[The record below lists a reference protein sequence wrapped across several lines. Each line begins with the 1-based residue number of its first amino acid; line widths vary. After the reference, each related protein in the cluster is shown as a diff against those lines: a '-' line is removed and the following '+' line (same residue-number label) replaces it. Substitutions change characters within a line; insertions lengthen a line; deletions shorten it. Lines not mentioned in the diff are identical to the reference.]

1 MLQAARCHGK
11 LQRGLLVLIVVET
24 VEQAAGKA
32 VAAADAVHDVAN
44 LVLLGNVEVLA
55 VVQAGRPAVPVGT
68 VALAQRDGDHLHIG
82 IRREHFVAERLVL
95 CAVQLAGLD
104 VHIVHGD
111 LKGLLHVLLVGDGH
125 VDILCDLAH
134 DLARLLAVLPEVLAV
149 VEVAGDGDA
158 ALLRLLDGRNGKLH
172 RALADGG
179 RDAGDVEPLHAL
191 KGLVPVDIAGLG
203 QRDGGIGTVVDDLAR
218 TLVRAALE
226 IVDAHAALARDDAL
240 GIHVETAQLRLAGIR
255 DGVIGQDRQERRVLA
270 VVGKGDGHV
279 GLAAAEGGLEHR
291 GLEEALL
298 SGRLQAQHDLTES
311 QKFHRS
317 FLPYFCSRW
326 TAKPPNSCLR

>member
-1 MLQAARCHGK
+1 M
-11 LQRGLLVLIVVET
+11 VET

-55 VVQAGRPAVPVGT
+55 VVQAGRPAVPVGA
-68 VALAQRDGDHLHIG
+68 VALAQRDGDHLHVR
-82 IRREHFVAERLVL
+82 IRREHLVAERLVL

-111 LKGLLHVLLVGDGH
+111 LKGLLHVFLVGDGH

-158 ALLRLLDGRNGKLH
+158 ALLRLLDRRNGKLH

-179 RDAGDVEPLHAL
+179 RDAGDVEPRHAL
-191 KGLVPVDIAGLG
+191 KNLVPVDIVGLG
-203 QRDGGIGTVVDDLAR
+203 QRDGRTRAVVDDLAR
-218 TLVRAALE
+218 ALVRAALE
-226 IVDAHAALARDDAL
+226 IVDTHTALARDDAL
-240 GIHVETAQLRLAGIR
+240 GIHIEAAQLRLAGVR
-255 DGVIGQDRQERRVLA
+255 DGVIGQDRQERCVLA

-291 GLEEALL
+291 RLEEALL

-311 QKFHRS
+311 QKFHFALLLTFAAGARQ
-317 FLPYFCSRW
+317 SRRIP
-326 TAKPPNSCLR
+326 A

>member
-1 MLQAARCHGK
+1 M
-11 LQRGLLVLIVVET
+11 
-24 VEQAAGKA
+24 
-32 VAAADAVHDVAN
+32 
-44 LVLLGNVEVLA
+44 
-55 VVQAGRPAVPVGT
+55 
-68 VALAQRDGDHLHIG
+68 
-82 IRREHFVAERLVL
+82 
-95 CAVQLAGLD
+95 
-104 VHIVHGD
+104 
-111 LKGLLHVLLVGDGH
+111 
-125 VDILCDLAH
+125 
-134 DLARLLAVLPEVLAV
+134 
-149 VEVAGDGDA
+149 
-158 ALLRLLDGRNGKLH
+158 
-172 RALADGG
+172 
-179 RDAGDVEPLHAL
+179 EPLHAVER
-191 KGLVPVDIAGLG
+191 LVPVDIAGLG

-218 TLVRAALE
+218 ALVRAALE
-226 IVDAHAALARDDAL
+226 IVDAHAAFARDDAL
-240 GIHVETAQLRLAGIR
+240 GIHIEAAQLRLAGVR

>member
-1 MLQAARCHGK
+1 M
-11 LQRGLLVLIVVET
+11 
-24 VEQAAGKA
+24 
-32 VAAADAVHDVAN
+32 
-44 LVLLGNVEVLA
+44 
-55 VVQAGRPAVPVGT
+55 
-68 VALAQRDGDHLHIG
+68 ALAQRDGDHLHIG

-95 CAVQLAGLD
+95 CTVQLAGLD

-111 LKGLLHVLLVGDGH
+111 LKGLLHVFLVGDGH

-134 DLARLLAVLPEVLAV
+134 DLAGLLAVLPEVLAV

-158 ALLRLLDGRNGKLH
+158 ALLRLLDRRNGKLH

-191 KGLVPVDIAGLG
+191 ERLVPVDIAGLG
-203 QRDGGIGTVVDDLAR
+203 QRDGRPRAVVDDLAR

-226 IVDAHAALARDDAL
+226 IVDTHTALARDDAL
-240 GIHVETAQLRLAGIR
+240 GIHVETAQLRLAGVR

-279 GLAAAEGGLEHR
+279 GLTAAEGRFEHR
-291 GLEEALL
+291 RLEEALL